1 MFDLKQNTNFTTTL
15 FQLSRYIF
23 TRGYACGLIKA
34 MAHKLHARTANRTNI
49 NLVQKYCWHTIVDSF
64 FSEMWEKNT
73 GLCEKTCKTFGE
85 LVAHFWLGL
94 TRYVFF

>member
-1 MFDLKQNTNFTTTL
+1 
-15 FQLSRYIF
+15 
-23 TRGYACGLIKA
+23 

-85 LVAHFWLGL
+85 LVAHFVLGFDKYCL
-94 TRYVFF
+94 FLMQMII